1 MLHLDVMDGHFVPNI
16 TFGPCVIKGI
26 RNLTDMVFDAHLM
39 ISRPWEYVD
48 DFVECGSD
56 IITVH
61 RESFTTIESMENT
74 LQAIKE
80 AGARAGISIN
90 PGTSFEE
97 VTDVLGYADLLLV
110 MTVNPGFGGQS
121 FMEEVVPKIKQ
132 ASEYIRKNHPK
143 IELSVDG
150 GISPKTTPAVVRAG
164 ADILVAG
171 SAIFKGDPA
180 VNMLKLRRAS
190 EL

>member
-61 RESFTTIESMENT
+61 RESFTTIGSMENT

-90 PGTSFEE
+90 PGTPFEE

-110 MTVNPGFGGQS
+110 MTVKPGFGGQS

-150 GISPKTTPAVVRAG
+150 GISPKTAPAVVRAG